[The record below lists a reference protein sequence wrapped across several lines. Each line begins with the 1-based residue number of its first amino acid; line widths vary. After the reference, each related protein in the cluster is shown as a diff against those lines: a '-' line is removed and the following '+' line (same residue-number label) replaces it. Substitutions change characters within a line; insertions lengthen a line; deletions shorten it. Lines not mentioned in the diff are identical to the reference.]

1 MKQPIDNRGNHSSQH
16 KTRILVVDDS
26 SVERCLAGA
35 LLGSQPDFTI
45 LFADDG
51 QSALERIR
59 ESRPEIVVTDLMMPR
74 MNGLQLVRRSRKE
87 FPQIPVILM
96 TAYGSESLAVD
107 ALHDGAASYVPKAK
121 RAERLVETVR
131 RVLARSKANRNTK
144 RLSQCIGKVD
154 ATFYLENDPESI
166 PPVVDYVQQ
175 LVGGLEMSDE
185 MERLRAGV
193 ALEEALV
200 NAMCHGNLELTADDL
215 DRSRGGGR
223 SRLRDIVSARRSQH
237 PYCDRRIVLEVH
249 VTNNSARFVIRDSG
263 QGFDKIS
270 TYRSMEKDCFDN
282 GNGRGVALMN
292 MLMDEVAY
300 NEEGNELTLIKIS
313 KN

>member
-1 MKQPIDNRGNHSSQH
+1 MKDM
-16 KTRILVVDDS
+16 TRILVVDDS

-35 LLGSQPDFTI
+35 LLRSQPDFKI

-74 MNGLQLVRRSRKE
+74 MNGLELVRRSRQE
-87 FPQIPVILM
+87 FPRIPVILM

-131 RVLARSKANRNTK
+131 RVLARSKANQHAK
-144 RLSQCIGKVD
+144 PLSQCIGKLD
-154 ATFYLENDPESI
+154 ATFYLENDPECI

-175 LVGGLEMSDE
+175 LVGGLELSDE
-185 MERLRAGV
+185 MERLRTGV

-200 NAMCHGNLELTADDL
+200 NALCHGNLELTTDDL
-215 DRSRGGGR
+215 DGSRADGR
-223 SRLRDIVSARRSQH
+223 SRLSDLVAQRRSQQ
-237 PYCDRRIVLEVH
+237 PYCDRRIVLEIH
-249 VTNNSARFVIRDSG
+249 VTNNSASFVIRDSG

-270 TYRSMEKDCFDN
+270 AFRSMEKGCFDN

-292 MLMDEVAY
+292 MLMDEVTY
-300 NEEGNELTLIKIS
+300 NEEGNQLTLIKIGR
-313 KN
+313 N